1 MWVQDENSYDRF
13 FFFFE
18 NIYLTTAHF
27 NIEGNKMHAPVSSGA
42 FATTAKENFP
52 VVEDY
57 CRIAQWG
64 TGFVRYEDVKSS
76 SIYCYYSDPNF
87 FDFFNFPIV
96 KGNSVN
102 PLQNPND
109 VVITE
114 HLAMQLFG
122 QEEAVGKVASL
133 SNGQTVHVTAVMK
146 DMPRNTYIPHVD
158 LVSKYDIDTASY
170 YNRILETWYGCEFF
184 SFMRIKSGTDVA
196 QLAEQVTD
204 KQTELR
210 EIRAVTIQPLVNM
223 HLYDLEG
230 EPEGLKTVRLF
241 QWIAIVIL
249 VIACINYVNLVT
261 ARASKRHREIG
272 LKKILGARKPG
283 LFLQLIGEA
292 IILFIYAIAVA
303 IVLNLSFLPSYN
315 SISGKDMVF
324 SLLDI
329 KIWMIY
335 FGMLVIVVGLAGI
348 YPAYMIA
355 SYKTNVLQSV
365 KTKLGNTFLRKIL
378 VVLQFTATTTLIIG
392 TIVLGAQ
399 MKYIREKDMGYNREQ
414 VLMCGLYDMRDHF
427 YAVKAELEQQSSILG
442 VTASSENIMAVSS
455 GHGFETWEGK
465 IGEGMSMHTQLRADT
480 SFLRVMGLT
489 LKEGAG
495 FTSVSERQYILNE
508 AAVKT
513 MGLTDPV
520 GKWVDDPSHKIVGVV
535 KDFHFAS
542 LHQKIEPLV
551 IYYEPWLFFIMSIR
565 TAPGKAQDAI
575 AALEKVWKQYNPDVT
590 FDYAFL
596 DETFDR
602 IYKSDIVTSQLF
614 GIFSVIA
621 ILISCLGLFGL
632 VVFTARQKTKEIG
645 IRKVLGASIKDIISL
660 LTREFLILVGI
671 AILIAFPLA
680 YFWLER
686 LLQDYAYR
694 IDISAW
700 IFVFA
705 GIITI
710 VLTIITVSWQAIK
723 AAIANPV
730 DAIQSN

>member
-1 MWVQDENSYDRF
+1 VQDENSYDRF
-13 FFFFE
+13 HKDAE
-18 NIYLTTAHF
+18 NIYMTTAHF
-27 NIEGNKMHAPVSSGA
+27 NIEGNTMHAIVSSGL
-42 FATTAKENFP
+42 FAPTAKDNFAA
-52 VVEDY
+52 VEDY

-76 SIYCYYSDPNF
+76 AIYCYYSDPNF

-96 KGNSVN
+96 KGNSAN

-114 HLAMQLFG
+114 QLAMQLFG
-122 QEEAVGKVASL
+122 QDDPVGKIASL
-133 SNGQTVHVTAVMK
+133 SNGQTVQVTAVMK

-158 LVSKYDIDTASY
+158 LVSTYNIDTASY
-170 YNRILETWYGCEFF
+170 YNRILDTWYGCEFF

-210 EIRAVTIQPLVNM
+210 DIRSFTIQPLVNM
-223 HLYDLEG
+223 HLYDIEG
-230 EPEGLKTVRLF
+230 EPAGLKTVHLF
-241 QWIAIVIL
+241 QWIAVVIL
-249 VIACINYVNLVT
+249 IIACINYVNLVT

-272 LKKILGARKPG
+272 LKKILGARKFG
-283 LFLQLIGEA
+283 LFMQLISEA
-292 IILFIYAIAVA
+292 AILFLYAVIAA
-303 IVLNLSFLPSYN
+303 ILLNLALLPSYN
-315 SISGKDMVF
+315 SISGKEMVF

-329 KIWMIY
+329 KIWLIY
-335 FGMLVIVVGLAGI
+335 FVMLIIIIGLAGI

-355 SYKTNVLQSV
+355 SYKTNILQSV
-365 KTKLGNTFLRKIL
+365 RTKLGNTFLRKIL
-378 VVLQFTATTTLIIG
+378 VTLQFTATTTLIIG

-414 VLMCGLYDMRDHF
+414 VLMCGLFDMRDHF

-442 VTASSENIMAVSS
+442 VTASSENIMTVSS
-455 GHGFETWEGK
+455 GHGFDTWEGK
-465 IGEGMSMHTQLRADT
+465 TGEGMSLHTQLRADT

-489 LKEGAG
+489 LAEGTG

-513 MGLTDPV
+513 MGLTEPV
-520 GKWVDDPSHKIVGVV
+520 GKWVDDPSQKIVGVV

-551 IYYEPWLFFIMSIR
+551 IYYEPWLFFELSIR

-590 FDYAFL
+590 FDYTFL

-621 ILISCLGLFGL
+621 ILISFLGLLGL
-632 VVFTARQKTKEIG
+632 VIFTAQQKTKEIG
-645 IRKVLGASIKDIISL
+645 IRKVLGASIRDIINL

-680 YFWLER
+680 YIWLNGM
-686 LLQDYAYR
+686 LQEFAYR
-694 IDISAW
+694 VSIEW
-700 IFVFA
+700 WMFA
-705 GIITI
+705 LSGMITI
-710 VLTIITVSWQAIK
+710 ALTLATVGWKAIK
-723 AAIANPV
+723 AATANPV
-730 DAIQSN
+730 EAITSE